1 MSKHGARKTTV
12 QSVTLTVLS
21 ILCYAA
27 AVFCALFVF
36 FGAWPLLAFSAF
48 FIFIGIFAWK
58 HRFDGSGNKPT
69 SLKTPVDEVAIQ
81 AESTNTI
88 PVPSK
93 SHVAGTVEHTVYNYN
108 EPVVAN
114 IPRDKI
120 FTAGIIRR
128 KTNVPFH
135 GNKDFDY
142 ILGGGNGNGYVLSY
156 HGFPFGVV
164 FDDRLCAYL
173 DDVHARTISCVWH
186 EWYEPTIKSIKALAP
201 STRRSR
207 SERIIASMIG
217 AGKWDSVDDVDSIKA
232 SDYKPNAMADSL
244 LSGRGF
250 IDIEVSL
257 DMIPTPKG
265 SYAKPHVG
273 IFRDGAA
280 LFEFD
285 ARKMV
290 YRELVRH
297 AGQNALARVEKKLSN
312 DGNGSPYYSIM
323 LVFQSDTSS
332 QARLLQSHVGIAD
345 NR

>member
-1 MSKHGARKTTV
+1 MS
-12 QSVTLTVLS
+12 SE
-21 ILCYAA
+21 
-27 AVFCALFVF
+27 AV
-36 FGAWPLLAFSAF
+36 
-48 FIFIGIFAWK
+48 
-58 HRFDGSGNKPT
+58 
-69 SLKTPVDEVAIQ
+69 
-81 AESTNTI
+81 
-88 PVPSK
+88 
-93 SHVAGTVEHTVYNYN
+93 
-108 EPVVAN
+108 
-114 IPRDKI
+114 
-120 FTAGIIRR
+120 
-128 KTNVPFH
+128 
-135 GNKDFDY
+135 
-142 ILGGGNGNGYVLSY
+142 NGNGYVLSY
-156 HGFPFGVV
+156 NGAPFGVIPN
-164 FDDRLCAYL
+164 DRLCAYL

-273 IFRDGAA
+273 IFHDGAA

-290 YRELVRH
+290 YGELVRH